1 MNVSLMQIFAALAM
15 VGTAIVLL
23 IAYRSYLANNSE
35 RRMRTML
42 ESVGLDPA
50 IAASGE
56 IPAIMKEVRQ
66 RCRSCESEDAC
77 EHWLAGDKKDGNDF
91 CPNAKVFEI
100 LNKYTDTVA

>member
-66 RCRSCESEDAC
+66 RCRSCASEDAC

-100 LNKYTDTVA
+100 LNKYSDTAA